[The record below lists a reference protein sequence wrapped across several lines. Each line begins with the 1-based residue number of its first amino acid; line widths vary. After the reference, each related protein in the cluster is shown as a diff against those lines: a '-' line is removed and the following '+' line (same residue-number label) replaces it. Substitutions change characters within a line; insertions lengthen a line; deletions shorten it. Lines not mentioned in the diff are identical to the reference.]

1 LLPFLCN
8 FLKPVDAWFQSV
20 TRWQGKSVVARTVF
34 NSKYQSLLIFMAMT
48 TTSHHKP
55 SAEGR
60 VFTLAAELFA
70 VLATPIRLQILSAV
84 CEQEKSVSQLLL
96 EIDTTQPNLSQHLA
110 VLFKTG
116 VLAKRKDGTQVIY
129 RVHSEKAVA
138 LCRSVCTQIAI
149 EMDEPDAVSEGQG
162 ITPRIPVLA

>member
-1 LLPFLCN
+1 
-8 FLKPVDAWFQSV
+8 
-20 TRWQGKSVVARTVF
+20 
-34 NSKYQSLLIFMAMT
+34 MT
-48 TTSHHKP
+48 QKTSQQTN
-55 SAEGR
+55 AEAR

-70 VLATPIRLQILSAV
+70 VLATPIRLRILSAL
-84 CEQEKSVSQLLL
+84 CEQEKTVSQLLL

-149 EMDEPDAVSEGQG
+149 EMDDPDAVLDGQA
-162 ITPRIPVLA
+162 ISPHTLTTAVLA

>member
-1 LLPFLCN
+1 MKKTALPTSN
-8 FLKPVDAWFQSV
+8 PE
-20 TRWQGKSVVARTVF
+20 
-34 NSKYQSLLIFMAMT
+34 SL
-48 TTSHHKP
+48 
-55 SAEGR
+55 

-70 VLATPIRLQILSAV
+70 VLATPIRLRILSAL

-110 VLFKTG
+110 VLFKAE

-129 RVHSEKAVA
+129 RVQSEKAVA

-149 EMDEPDAVSEGQG
+149 EMDEPDNVPEGQALS
-162 ITPRIPVLA
+162 PRTRAALVVA